1 MEQLLLVDVA
11 AVMKI
16 ILGKNAWGFEYV
28 IKYMV
33 ILSAMH
39 ETSEIDTY

>member
-16 ILGKNAWGFEYV
+16 ILGKNVCFEYS